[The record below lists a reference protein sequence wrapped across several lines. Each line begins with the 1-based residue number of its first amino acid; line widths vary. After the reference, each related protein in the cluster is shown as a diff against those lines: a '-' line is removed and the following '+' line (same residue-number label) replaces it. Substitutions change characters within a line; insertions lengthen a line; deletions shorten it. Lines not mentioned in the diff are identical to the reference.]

1 MMQIQTWF
9 FPADRTS
16 RQITDAVERQLLHW
30 GAALTTEQM
39 ELLAVVITAL
49 RRVVVAG
56 TRFVQIEVTVSL
68 IPGNAVTVEMVDR
81 ASNEPSS
88 RLLASLD
95 SSTCRWGM
103 ASRPNGPGRV
113 LWAAVE
119 LRGASRV
126 SEAAV
131 RLARTSRGRALRRA
145 LPAPLERTARR
156 WLAA

>member
-16 RQITDAVERQLLHW
+16 RQISDAVDRQLLQW
-30 GAALTTEQM
+30 GAALTVEQM
-39 ELLAVVITAL
+39 ERLAVVIALL
-49 RRVVVAG
+49 RRAVVVGA
-56 TRFVQIEVTVSL
+56 RFVQIEVTVSL
-68 IPGNAVTVEMVDR
+68 NAGNAVTVEMVDR
-81 ASNEPSS
+81 AGNELLSQ
-88 RLLASLD
+88 LLASLD
-95 SSTCRWGM
+95 SNTCRWGM
-103 ASRPNGPGRV
+103 ESRPNGPGRV

-119 LRGASRV
+119 LRGPSRV